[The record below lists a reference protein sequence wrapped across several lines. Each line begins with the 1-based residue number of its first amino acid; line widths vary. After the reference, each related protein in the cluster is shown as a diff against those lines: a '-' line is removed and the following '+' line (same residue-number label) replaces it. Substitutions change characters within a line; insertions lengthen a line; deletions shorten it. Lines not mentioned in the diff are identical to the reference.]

1 MSKPWNF
8 LFWNKVYT
16 YTISN
21 CFKLTF
27 PKNCLFYILCWIL
40 YGYATFQKFD
50 FVVSASENFH
60 TEAYFFHFC
69 NLCTNPYF
77 LQNTLSKMLEWKG
90 SKQVIFN
97 SQIYILRLFQPTL
110 LLLSSKKVVPW
121 LLLCRF
127 LFENGWAMTRTGH
140 SILSL
145 TSKHELPTHAF
156 FSADLLGPA
165 YANIDIVQKK
175 PYTPLECC
183 L

>member
-1 MSKPWNF
+1 MGFFTFYAGIQKDMLLSRTLIL
-8 LFWNKVYT
+8 LFQPPK
-16 YTISN
+16 ISILKHMFSLLPSLDSN
-21 CFKLTF
+21 LTF
-27 PKNCLFYILCWIL
+27 YRILSQKCWNE
-40 YGYATFQKFD
+40 KD
-50 FVVSASENFH
+50 
-60 TEAYFFHFC
+60 
-69 NLCTNPYF
+69 
-77 LQNTLSKMLEWKG
+77 
-90 SKQVIFN
+90 QVIFN

-121 LLLCRF
+121 LPLCRF

-175 PYTPLECC
+175 TYTPLECC